1 MTSLKSSRKHGG
13 QPGNRNALKHA
24 LYAKHYPD
32 ETRKVLAKWELS
44 DYAAEI
50 QLLRV
55 TLDKLAQDV
64 LAPNPDSDR
73 LIKQVTAMSIAVD
86 SLVNASKQHM
96 LFNSADSPTMVA
108 WTDTLLDHE
117 FFKDG
122 ESPE

>member
-1 MTSLKSSRKHGG
+1 MTTSRKRGA

-24 LYAKHYPD
+24 LYARHYPD

-55 TLDKLAQDV
+55 SLDRLAQDV
-64 LAPNPDSDR
+64 LAPKPDPDR

-96 LFNSADSPTMVA
+96 LFNSSDSPTMIA

-117 FFKDG
+117 FFPGG
-122 ESPE
+122 EPPE